1 MLFVLKKLAAAFL
14 LPPGLFVTLI
24 LVSGIL
30 VWRKK
35 ARKTAVFLLVLAVVI
50 WGLSLAPVSDFLI
63 RGLESDLPHPRVE
76 EADVVIVLSGYGE
89 RMGPGIQLQKRLGVP
104 ILFSGY
110 IALKHS
116 ASDRENFYQALESAG
131 VPRDLV
137 LVETQSRD
145 TFENLR
151 QARNICRRRGFR
163 KPVIVS
169 SAFHGKRILLT
180 LRKLSFPADLY
191 PVDFEVIG
199 RTIRYTWRSF
209 LPEAQALLGFSTALN
224 EYLGLL
230 FYRIV
235 Y

>member
-1 MLFVLKKLAAAFL
+1 MFILKKILAAFAM
-14 LPPGLFVTLI
+14 PPGLFTL
-24 LVSGIL
+24 LLFVSAFFL
-30 VWRKK
+30 RRKK
-35 ARKTAVFLLVLAVVI
+35 ATLAARLNLILGVMVWI
-50 WGLSLAPVSDFLI
+50 LSLVPVSDLLT
-63 RGLESDLPHPRVE
+63 RGLESGLPHPRVE

-110 IALKHS
+110 ISLKHS

-180 LRKLSFPADLY
+180 LRKLGFPADLY

-199 RTIRYTWRSF
+199 RTIRYTWRSA
-209 LPEAQALLGFSTALN
+209 LPEAQALLGCSTALN

>member
-1 MLFVLKKLAAAFL
+1 MFVLKKILAAFFM
-14 LPPGLFVTLI
+14 PPGLITL
-24 LVSGIL
+24 LLFLSAFFL
-30 VWRKK
+30 RRKK
-35 ARKTAVFLLVLAVVI
+35 AFLAARLNLVLGVI
-50 WGLSLAPVSDFLI
+50 VWILSLFPVSDFLT
-63 RGLESDLPHPRVE
+63 RGLESDLPRPRVE

-89 RMGPGIQLQKRLGVP
+89 RLGPGIQLQKRLGVP

-110 IALKHS
+110 FGLKHS
-116 ASDRENFYQALESAG
+116 ASDRDNFYQSLESAG
-131 VPRDLV
+131 IPRHLV

-163 KPVIVS
+163 RPIIVS

-180 LRKLSFPADLY
+180 LRKLRFPADLY
-191 PVDFEVIG
+191 PVDFKVSG
-199 RTIRYTWRSF
+199 RTIRYTWRSA
-209 LPEAQALLGFSTALN
+209 LPEAQALLGCSTALN

-230 FYRIV
+230 FYKIV